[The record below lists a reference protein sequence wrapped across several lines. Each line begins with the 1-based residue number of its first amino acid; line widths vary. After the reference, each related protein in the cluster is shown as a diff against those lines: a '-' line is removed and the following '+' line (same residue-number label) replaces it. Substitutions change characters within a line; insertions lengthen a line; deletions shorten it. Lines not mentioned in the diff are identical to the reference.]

1 MLTWIDQT
9 CDNDIFVN
17 GPFQEVAQLFNLLY
31 IKFRQIQSRSH
42 NDIISNVKYLCRF
55 ENMKWS
61 ATQSCVIHQKF
72 KTFTDKY
79 YHHLNKCLMFLRTDT
94 ESSFWWKFSL
104 LAEMT
109 TPVAVDD
116 ENLIKMT

>member
-1 MLTWIDQT
+1 
-9 CDNDIFVN
+9 
-17 GPFQEVAQLFNLLY
+17 
-31 IKFRQIQSRSH
+31 
-42 NDIISNVKYLCRF
+42 
-55 ENMKWS
+55 
-61 ATQSCVIHQKF
+61 
-72 KTFTDKY
+72 
-79 YHHLNKCLMFLRTDT
+79 MFLRTDT